1 MSTELGRQILDAVKT
16 YVAGHVDRVLAR
28 VEQISTAVDD
38 LRSVVRSLPAPET
51 GPKGDRGDDGLTP
64 SSDELRALIAPMI
77 PAPIP
82 GPAGPTGERGADGE
96 TPTVEQIEKLI
107 RPLIPPAIPGEPGR
121 PGEPGVP
128 GINGRTPSADELRD
142 LMTPLIPAPII
153 GERGA
158 DGLHGKDGR
167 DGVDG
172 RDALQLDILPT
183 IDQSKSYCRG
193 SYARHAG
200 GLWRAFE
207 STHGMRGWECLVD
220 GIADETESVLDD
232 GRTIVRRTVYS
243 SGRTFERTINTSVV
257 LDRGVYKSDAPY
269 KPGDAV
275 TWAGS
280 IWIAQRRDD
289 ATPYAKPGTPNSGWR
304 LAVKAGRDARQ

>member
-1 MSTELGRQILDAVKT
+1 MSTELGKQILDAVKA
-16 YVAGHVDRVLAR
+16 YVASHVQRVMSRIEEVASSLD
-28 VEQISTAVDD
+28 E
-38 LRSVVRSLPAPET
+38 LRTVVRSLPPPERGAT
-51 GPKGDRGDDGLTP
+51 GARGEDGHTP
-64 SSDELRALIAPMI
+64 TIDELRDLITPLI
-77 PAPIP
+77 PAPVAGPP
-82 GPAGPTGERGADGE
+82 GPRGESGVDGQS
-96 TPTVEQIEKLI
+96 PSDDHLLKLI
-107 RPLIPPAIPGEPGR
+107 RPLIPSPIPGDPGR
-121 PGEPGVP
+121 PGEPGVR
-128 GINGRTPSADELRD
+128 GADGRTPTIDELRD
-142 LMTPLIPAPII
+142 LIVPLIPAPIP
-153 GERGA
+153 GERGV
-158 DGLHGKDGR
+158 DGLAGANGR

-172 RDALQLDILPT
+172 RDALQLEILPD
-183 IDQSKSYCRG
+183 IDTSKSYCRG

-220 GIADETESVLDD
+220 GIADETESVLDG

-243 SGRTFERTINTSVV
+243 SGRTFERTINMAVV
-257 LDRGVYKSDAPY
+257 LDRGVYKHDVPY

-289 ATPYAKPGTPNSGWR
+289 AIPYGKPGTPDSGWR